1 VENQGSMEWVTGQN
15 SYGLRAGLEAVKR
28 LLSSPKK
35 KPICRCPLA
44 NLSRQTRNGNIINA
58 NYQQI
63 KSSILA
69 DCACVLLCG
78 NPNPQAIFKSIYMQQ
93 SIFFVQ
99 IVNPCPETKNGN
111 PSLSPKPRPAS
122 QTKTQKFVHNFQS
135 RHHEDRSTKYKRG
148 GMRWGDAVRPL

>member
-15 SYGLRAGLEAVKR
+15 SYGLLAGLEAVKR
-28 LLSSPKK
+28 LLSSPQK

-111 PSLSPKPRPAS
+111 PSLSPKPRPAV
-122 QTKTQKFVHNFQS
+122 KQKPKNLYTIFNLGIMRTARQNI
-135 RHHEDRSTKYKRG
+135 KRG